1 MRTRDKSINIRVT
14 NGEKKRLERNAKR
27 CGMSLSVYLRKSG
40 LDKKIEPAPS
50 ENLYQAYKLVNNMR
64 NDFSK
69 IDPAY
74 YDNYLTEIQEKILK
88 AYYEQCGEADGC
100 DEDLE
105 N

>member
-14 NGEKKRLERNAKR
+14 NGEKKRLERKAKK
-27 CGMSLSVYLRKSG
+27 CGMSLSVYLRKAG

-50 ENLYQAYKLVNNMR
+50 ENLYQAYKLVSNMR
-64 NDFSK
+64 KNFSQ
-69 IDPAY
+69 IDPAEY
-74 YDNYLTEIQEKILK
+74 ENYLGEIQEKILK
-88 AYYEQCGEADGC
+88 AYYEQCGETDGS